1 MMEKG
6 RTDILE
12 QVVALFVNEGVE
24 NFFIVAETPEPEQ
37 KTGENFR
44 AVIGGKKSKIVAM
57 LIEIFQQKKDNLG
70 LILDSFVAVGQ
81 LDKKGEKEEVK
92 KLLEQLK
99 ES

>member
-1 MMEKG
+1 MEKG

-12 QVVALFVNEGVE
+12 QVVTLFVNEGVE
-24 NFFIVAETPEPEQ
+24 NFFIVAETPESEQ
-37 KTGENFR
+37 KTGENIR
-44 AVIGGKKSKIVAM
+44 AVIGGKRSKIVAM

-99 ES
+99 KN

>member
-1 MMEKG
+1 MEKG

-12 QVVALFVNEGVE
+12 QVVTLFINEGVE
-24 NFFIVAETPEPEQ
+24 HFFIVADIPESEK

-57 LIEIFQQKKDNLG
+57 LIEIFQQKKDNIG

>member
-1 MMEKG
+1 MEKR

-12 QVVALFVNEGVE
+12 QVVRLFVNEGVE
-24 NFFIVAETPEPEQ
+24 NFLIVAETPPSEQ

-44 AVIGGKKSKIVAM
+44 AVIGGKKSTIIAM
-57 LIEIFQQKKDNLG
+57 LIEIFQQKKDNVG

>member
-1 MMEKG
+1 
-6 RTDILE
+6 
-12 QVVALFVNEGVE
+12 
-24 NFFIVAETPEPEQ
+24 
-37 KTGENFR
+37 
-44 AVIGGKKSKIVAM
+44 M

-92 KLLEQLK
+92 KMLEQLK

>member
-1 MMEKG
+1 MEKG

-24 NFFIVAETPEPEQ
+24 NFFIVAETTASEE

-57 LIEIFQQKKDNLG
+57 LIEIFQQKKDNVG

-81 LDKKGEKEEVK
+81 LDKKGAKEDVK

-99 ES
+99 ET